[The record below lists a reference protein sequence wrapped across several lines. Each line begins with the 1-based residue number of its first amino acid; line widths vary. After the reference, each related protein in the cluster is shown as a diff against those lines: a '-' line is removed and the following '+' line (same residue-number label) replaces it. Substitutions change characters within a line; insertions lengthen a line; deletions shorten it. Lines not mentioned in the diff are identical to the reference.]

1 MSSHDIDTIRT
12 AYAEFAAQNAA
23 AVLAKLDPAA
33 EWVEGG
39 GGESPSGTF
48 VGPDAIATGVFAV
61 IGANFDEY
69 RADPNEFVDHG
80 DRVVVTGRFTGR
92 NKSGATLD
100 TGFEHVFEM
109 RDGKVVRF
117 ENRPADAVAW
127 AAGWT
132 S

>member
-1 MSSHDIDTIRT
+1 MSSHDIDTVRT
-12 AYAEFAAQNAA
+12 AYAEFAAQNAG

-33 EWVEGG
+33 EWVEAGG
-39 GGESPSGTF
+39 GDSPCGTF
-48 VGPDAIATGVFAV
+48 VGPDAIAAGVFAV

-69 RADPNEFVDHG
+69 RADPSEFVDHG

>member
-1 MSSHDIDTIRT
+1 MASHDIDTIRT
-12 AYAEFAAQNAA
+12 AYEEFAAHHAA
-23 AVLAKLDPAA
+23 AVLVKLDPEA

-39 GGESPSGTF
+39 GGDSPSGTF

-69 RADPNEFVDHG
+69 HVDPSEFVDHG

-100 TGFEHVFEM
+100 TDFEHVFEM

>member
-1 MSSHDIDTIRT
+1 MSSHDIDTIRA
-12 AYAEFAAQNAA
+12 AYGAFAAHNTA
-23 AVLAKLDPAA
+23 AVLATLDPAA

-39 GGESPSGTF
+39 GGDSPAGTF
-48 VGPDAIATGVFAV
+48 VGPDAIATGVFGV

-69 RADPNEFVDHG
+69 HADPRVFVDRG

-92 NKSGATLD
+92 NKGGATLD

>member
-12 AYAEFAAQNAA
+12 AYEEFAAHNAA

-39 GGESPSGTF
+39 GGDSPSGTF
-48 VGPDAIATGVFAV
+48 VGPDAVATGVFAV
-61 IGANFDEY
+61 VGANFDEY
-69 RADPNEFVDHG
+69 HVDPSEFVEHG
-80 DRVVVTGRFTGR
+80 NRVVVTGRFTGR
-92 NKSGATLD
+92 NKSGATLN

-109 RDGKVVRF
+109 CDGKVVRF
-117 ENRPADAVAW
+117 ENRPADAAAW

>member
-12 AYAEFAAQNAA
+12 AYEEFAAHNAA
-23 AVLAKLDPAA
+23 AVLAKLDPRA

-39 GGESPSGTF
+39 GGDSPSGTF

-69 RADPNEFVDHG
+69 HVDPSEFVDHG

-117 ENRPADAVAW
+117 ENRPADAAAW

>member
-1 MSSHDIDTIRT
+1 MSLQDLETIRN
-12 AYAEFAAQNAA
+12 AYEEFAAQNAA

-39 GGESPSGTF
+39 GGDAPSGTF
-48 VGPDAIATGVFAV
+48 VGPDAIATGVFGL

-69 RADPNEFVDHG
+69 HVDPHEFVDLG

>member
-1 MSSHDIDTIRT
+1 MSLHDIDTIRT
-12 AYAEFAAQNAA
+12 AYTEFAAQDAA
-23 AVLAKLDPAA
+23 AVLAKLDPEV

-39 GGESPSGTF
+39 GGDSPSGTF

-69 RADPNEFVDHG
+69 HVDPSEFVDHG

-100 TGFEHVFEM
+100 TGFEHVFAM